1 MKRIAHVLVGV
12 GILAL
17 ISVIAGVITSREAA
31 AQNQNQGQGSAPVTI
46 IGPLPL
52 PVTGSTSVTGPVAAT
67 QSGSWKVDVNGAV
80 TTVAQGDLL
89 PYQENK
95 LFQWGVGLCPV
106 QLCDVKFTA
115 VPAGTRLVIESMSGG
130 LIANVGNSI
139 QSVALHGGS
148 ALAFAPTTLQSTT
161 ATRSSYSFNNR
172 VLAYFEAGE
181 VPQLLV
187 TTEAGNNTYTNQ
199 VSISGHF
206 VDVP

>member
-1 MKRIAHVLVGV
+1 MKRIAKVLVAV
-12 GILAL
+12 GSLAL
-17 ISVIAGVITSREAA
+17 LLVIAGVITSREAA
-31 AQNQNQGQGSAPVTI
+31 AENQNQGQGSAPVTI

-52 PVTGSTSVTGPVAAT
+52 PVTGSTSVTGPVT
-67 QSGSWKVDVNGAV
+67 M
-80 TTVAQGDLL
+80 VAQGDLL

-106 QLCDVKFTA
+106 QLCEVKFTA
-115 VPAGTRLVIESMSGG
+115 VPEGKRLVIESMSGG
-130 LIANVGNSI
+130 LIANVGVSI
-139 QSVALHGGS
+139 QSVALHGVS

-161 ATRSSYSFNNR
+161 ATRSSYSFNSH

>member
-1 MKRIAHVLVGV
+1 MKRIAKVLVAV
-12 GILAL
+12 GSLAL
-17 ISVIAGVITSREAA
+17 LLVIAGVITSREAA

-52 PVTGSTSVTGPVAAT
+52 PVTGSTSVTGPVT
-67 QSGSWKVDVNGAV
+67 M
-80 TTVAQGDLL
+80 VAQGDLL

-115 VPAGTRLVIESMSGG
+115 VPAGKRLVIESMSGG
-130 LIANVGNSI
+130 LISNVGVSI

-161 ATRSSYSFNNR
+161 ATRSSYSFNSH